1 MLHNIEWLLTIKD
14 KLKLI
19 FLNFSTSLVNI
30 YFLTKL
36 IISQVERSINIIMGR
51 VVSIS
56 RKDLI
61 VKSFFLINCL
71 YYIVIY
77 SWPYRR

>member
-36 IISQVERSINIIMGR
+36 IISLVEGSYVITQPFP
-51 VVSIS
+51 V
-56 RKDLI
+56 DL
-61 VKSFFLINCL
+61 KNNKFT
-71 YYIVIY
+71 
-77 SWPYRR
+77 